1 MIGLLKRGGVFLTI
15 LMHPLS
21 DQEEAVHAQPAIHF
35 FIHAN
40 LTIIQL
46 IQRQRVDFLGLSK
59 AKNEITPHLHLPLLS
74 VRIGLDSVKEG
85 PGVIGWQLELS

>member
-1 MIGLLKRGGVFLTI
+1 MIGLLEGLSAFLTI

-21 DQEEAVHAQPAIHF
+21 DQEETVHAQPAVNLL
-35 FIHAN
+35 IHAN

-59 AKNEITPHLHLPLLS
+59 AKN
-74 VRIGLDSVKEG
+74 
-85 PGVIGWQLELS
+85 